1 MATTDSTASTDF
13 IRGIVIADLGT
24 GKYDGRVVTRFPP
37 EPNGYLHIG
46 HAKAICLSFG
56 VATEFGGACHM
67 RFDDTN
73 PTREDVAY
81 VDSILEDVRWLGY
94 DWGEHLYFASDYFDR
109 LYEFAVELI
118 KLGLAYVDSLTAEE
132 IRQYRGTLTDPGQ
145 NSPHRGR
152 SIEENLDLFE
162 RMREGDFEDGS
173 HVLRAKIDMTSPNL
187 NMRDPT
193 LYRIRKVAHHRT
205 GDKWQMYPMY
215 DFAHALSDSIERI
228 THSLCTL
235 EFEGHRPLYDW
246 FLDSLNVYHSQQ
258 TEFARLKLTYTVLS
272 KRKLRALVEGGY
284 VSGWNDPRM
293 PTLSGFRRRGYTP
306 KAIRNFCDEIGIA
319 KRDSVTELALLEHC
333 LREDLNQ
340 RAPRVMAVLNPL
352 KVVLTNY
359 PDQQVE
365 EFDAIINPEDP
376 QMGTRK
382 VPFSK
387 VLYIDRDD
395 FLEDPP
401 GRFFR
406 LAPGREVRLR
416 YAYYITCV
424 DVIKDDSGEIVE
436 LHCTYDP
443 ESKGGSS
450 PDGRRVRGTLHWVS
464 ASHAVAAEVRLY
476 ENLFLK
482 ADPDDDSDGTE
493 FTDNLNPDSLE
504 TLTNC
509 WVEPGLLAASPGSI
523 FQFERQG
530 YFCVDSVDS
539 KPEHLVFNRTVS
551 LRDSWAKIAQNQ
563 GRAKP

>member
-132 IRQYRGTLTDPGQ
+132 IRQYRGTLTEPGQ

-424 DVIKDDSGEIVE
+424 DVIKNDSGEIVE

>member
-13 IRGIVIADLGT
+13 IRGIVIADLRA

-56 VATEFGGACHM
+56 VAAEFGGACHM

-73 PTREDVAY
+73 PTREDVEY

-94 DWGEHLYFASDYFDR
+94 DWGEHLYFASDYFDS
-109 LYEFAVELI
+109 LYELAVELI
-118 KLGLAYVDSLTAEE
+118 KLDLAYVDSLTAEE
-132 IRQYRGTLTDPGQ
+132 IRQHRGTLTEPGQ
-145 NSPHRGR
+145 NSPHRDR

-205 GDKWQMYPMY
+205 GDKWQIYPMY

-246 FLDSLNVYHSQQ
+246 FLDSLNVYHSKQ
-258 TEFARLKLTYTVLS
+258 TEFARLKLSHTVLS
-272 KRKLRALVEGGY
+272 KRKLRTLVEGGY

-306 KAIRNFCDEIGIA
+306 QAIRNFCDEIGIA

-365 EFDAIINPEDP
+365 EFDAINNPEDP
-376 QMGTRK
+376 EMGTRK

-424 DVIKDDSGEIVE
+424 DIIKGDSGEIVE

-450 PDGRRVRGTLHWVS
+450 PDGRRVRGTLHWVA
-464 ASHAVAAEVRLY
+464 ASQAVAAEVRLY
-476 ENLFLK
+476 DNLFLK
-482 ADPDDDSDGTE
+482 ADPDDDSDGTD

-504 TLTNC
+504 ILTNC
-509 WVEPGLLAASPGSI
+509 WVEPGLFGASPGSI

-539 KPEHLVFNRTVS
+539 KLEHLVFNRTVS
-551 LRDSWAKIAQNQ
+551 LRDSWTKISQNQ
-563 GRAKP
+563 GLAKP